1 MGVNPGTFFSL
12 GTMSEEGS
20 GPCGGSLE
28 TRQKPVG
35 ALENLH
41 AWKGSFP
48 GRCAKPQGGQ
58 GQVCWLP
65 AISKASMRNQGV
77 QAPPPNLP
85 PLCSGP
91 RDSHTTAEG
100 LAVGWGADLSWA
112 FLISA
117 FPWNRVTEDHTL

>member
-12 GTMSEEGS
+12 GIMSEEGS

-48 GRCAKPQGGQ
+48 ERCAKPQGGQ

-65 AISKASMRNQGV
+65 AISKASMRNQGL
-77 QAPPPNLP
+77 QASPPVFLP
-85 PLCSGP
+85 CARAPGTPTLLQRVWLWAGEQTLAGP
-91 RDSHTTAEG
+91 S
-100 LAVGWGADLSWA
+100 
-112 FLISA
+112 
-117 FPWNRVTEDHTL
+117 